1 MTMLLTNMIKT
12 TIMAKIFWAFLMLDQ
27 IFLSPQM
34 KQRVII
40 SNKYGI

>member
-1 MTMLLTNMIKT
+1 MTMLLTNIKT